1 MVSDVSFNRRVLF
14 ENPRLFKEHQMT
26 LTNPTVPG
34 SSPLACCPRSR
45 VRRAPQRASYEREP
59 AYALIDR
66 LKTAH
71 VAFVEDGEPRIVPLT
86 VWRLGDDL
94 YLHTLNGGR
103 MSQRLVSG
111 ALICISF
118 AVTNEW
124 VMTKSAFH
132 HSANYESLVL
142 FGRASQVTDDG
153 EFDAAFRAIINQL
166 EPGRWEQVRAPN
178 TKERK
183 ATALFRVPIEE
194 GAFKSRT
201 GGPNDDPEDMD
212 LPIWHGT
219 LPAGT

>member
-1 MVSDVSFNRRVLF
+1 
-14 ENPRLFKEHQMT
+14 MT
-26 LTNPTVPG
+26 PTNKPLN
-34 SSPLACCPRSR
+34 SLSPLTCCPRSQ
-45 VRRAPQRASYEREP
+45 VKRAAQRASYEREP
-59 AYALIDR
+59 AYSLIDR

-71 VAFVEDGEPRIVPLT
+71 VAFVEEGEPRIVPLT

-103 MSQRLVSG
+103 MSRRLSSG
-111 ALICISF
+111 ALLCISF

-124 VMTKSAFH
+124 VMTKSAFN

-142 FGRASQVTDDG
+142 FGRAALVTDET
-153 EFDAAFRAIINQL
+153 EFDAAFSTIINQL

-194 GAFKSRT
+194 GSFKSRT
-201 GGPNDDPEDMD
+201 GGPNEEPEDMA
-212 LPIWHGT
+212 LSVWHGT
-219 LPAGT
+219 LPVRG

>member
-1 MVSDVSFNRRVLF
+1 MTTTDT
-14 ENPRLFKEHQMT
+14 PRMT
-26 LTNPTVPG
+26 D
-34 SSPLACCPRSR
+34 SPLRTCPRSL
-45 VRRAPQRASYEREP
+45 VQRAAKRARYDRQS

-71 VAFVEDGEPRIVPLT
+71 VGFVEDGEPRIIPIT
-86 VWRLGDDL
+86 VWRLDDDL

-103 MSQRLVSG
+103 LSRQLASG
-111 ALICISF
+111 ALLCISF

-124 VMTKSAFH
+124 VLTKSAFH

-142 FGRASQVTDDG
+142 FGRAFPVADDAS
-153 EFDAAFRAIINQL
+153 FDTAFRAIINQI

-178 TKERK
+178 EKERK

-201 GGPNDDPEDMD
+201 GGPNDDPEDLA
-212 LPIWHGT
+212 LPVWHGT
-219 LPAGT
+219 VPAARETSV